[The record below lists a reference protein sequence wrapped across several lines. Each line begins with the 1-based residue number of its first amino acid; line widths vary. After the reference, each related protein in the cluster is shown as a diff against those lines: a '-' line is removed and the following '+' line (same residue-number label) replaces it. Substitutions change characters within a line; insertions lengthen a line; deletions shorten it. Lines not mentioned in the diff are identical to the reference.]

1 MRTLTLILT
10 SLLLVGCTHQGGGTL
25 DAPAK
30 KETAA
35 KLDSEA
41 RKQIAFY
48 EKADASAFI
57 AECMKTGRLRFLS
70 CVVLE
75 SQFTTFP
82 GLTQAEVRSYIV
94 EMKTPCECIDYYG
107 IAEGIAGES
116 LELRSK
122 LRVVREAYAARVNR
136 AVVAEFEK
144 RIAVS
149 TRRTE

>member
-1 MRTLTLILT
+1 MIGSEMR
-10 SLLLVGCTHQGGGTL
+10 
-25 DAPAK
+25 
-30 KETAA
+30 E
-35 KLDSEA
+35 
-41 RKQIAFY
+41 QIAFY

-57 AECMKTGRLRFLS
+57 AECTKTGKLRFLS

-75 SQFTTFP
+75 SQFTAFP
-82 GLTQAEVRSYIV
+82 GLTQAEIRSYIV

-107 IAEGIAGES
+107 ITEGIVGGS

-122 LRVVREAYAARVNR
+122 LRDVREAYAARVNR